1 MCLWINDI
9 FLLAFTNRRYWKY
22 ELKIQIAFKMYL
34 QKWYIIDLPFVNIS
48 ASSLSIHRY
57 PLVREECIWAILP
70 LILINLRWQNV
81 RRYKGKYDLIP
92 DQRALG
98 SHGKTRSKAPGFLMT
113 KPFNVNKSFVHQHRS
128 SAPCSPCTTCC
139 SCSSWCNHHSWNWH
153 HNHWWCNYNH
163 HRWGLLL
170 SYDQHYDQY
179 NHHREVITILSSYCH
194 HVVVLAGT
202 TTIIVI
208 IIIILITIL
217 KG

>member
-1 MCLWINDI
+1 M
-9 FLLAFTNRRYWKY
+9 
-22 ELKIQIAFKMYL
+22 
-34 QKWYIIDLPFVNIS
+34 
-48 ASSLSIHRY
+48 
-57 PLVREECIWAILP
+57 REECIWAILP
-70 LILINLRWQNV
+70 LILINLRNV

-113 KPFNVNKSFVHQHRS
+113 KSFNVNKSFVHQHRS
-128 SAPCSPCTTCC
+128 SAPCSPCTTS
-139 SCSSWCNHHSWNWH
+139 SCSPWCNHHSWNWH

-163 HRWGLLL
+163 HRWGLSL